1 MSYSNGKLPEE
12 TISHGKIIEIVK
24 GLPGVGFK
32 LTDTG
37 DYDMQNKKL
46 RNVASPQT
54 NDDATTKSYAN
65 VEVSKTLKKDGTDQ
79 MNGLLDMNYN
89 RIENVGNGRHGTTDA
104 LTHIQFEAFY
114 FDLNTDS
121 GDIEAQNPI
130 NMKNERILGVK
141 DPILHSDASN
151 KFYVDSSLNFKADK
165 TELAN
170 CLKKDGSIALT
181 NNLDLGN
188 NEIVN
193 VKEATSGSHAVNLT
207 QLNSELFKYLPK
219 TGGDM
224 FGDIRMDNNSIYEIK
239 NVENDTSAVNRKY
252 VNDELDKKLDK
263 NKDFSMG
270 NNKIT
275 SLRNPDDSNELV
287 NKSYVDQKVS
297 QAGGSVDL
305 TPYLKRDG
313 TVSVTGKFDFGD
325 NIITKIGNGTQ
336 STDVVNKGYIDT
348 ELFAKPNVNQVV
360 LRDGSQDM
368 AGNLNMSLNKII
380 DCGQPTGARDVTY
393 KAYVDFEVGK
403 KPDIN
408 QVILR
413 DGSNTMTSNLD
424 MNNLRIINVKDAT
437 HNQDAITLKQVN
449 DAFSTISTQNNKYT
463 DQKIAESHIS
473 THENRK
479 NVLAYAMD
487 DGEFTEDA
495 GIQDVNLIDFNDM
508 PHKTNKKSFSMK
520 VQRTNDGSS
529 EYKGRFDFN
538 LFKLIPDNFSDHYT
552 VCLETYFQKS
562 PFYDYEFGS
571 TVLSFEALNIN
582 IDTGLTI
589 KVNSEYKYLRTILN
603 LSPDGTS
610 KQIQRRLYVNFKSN
624 FNNSSPVLLPI
635 FVLIYGI
642 KDEAKSDLDMTIYDY
657 EKAYE
662 VANNEFQLHV
672 PINMNNNKITN
683 LPNPTANGDAIS
695 KSFLVSGFP
704 FPYFKGETT
713 ISNSEWT
720 FLDPFNVVLY
730 LPFINMRKTGII
742 DPLNRPGSYK
752 LKIGRYATGGI
763 LYTFVNFN
771 KSPGQIA
778 QINLTAPFNRV
789 SSISVLHNGGGS
801 RKLSYIIY
809 YNPYN

>member
-1 MSYSNGKLPEE
+1 MNCITQLYMSYSNGKLPEE

-54 NDDATTKSYAN
+54 NDDASTKSYVDN
-65 VEVSKTLKKDGTDQ
+65 GVSGCLKKDGTDKMNSLLDMNYNRIENVGNGRHGTTDALTHIQ
-79 MNGLLDMNYN
+79 FEAFYFDLNTDSGNIEAQNPINMKNERILGVKDPILHSDASNKFYIDSSLNFKADKTQLSNKADKTELANCLKKDGTDKMNGLLDMNYN

-121 GDIEAQNPI
+121 GNIEAQNPI

-151 KFYVDSSLNFKADK
+151 KFYIDSSLNFKADK
-165 TELAN
+165 TQLSNKADKTELAN
-170 CLKKDGSIALT
+170 
-181 NNLDLGN
+181 
-188 NEIVN
+188 
-193 VKEATSGSHAVNLT
+193 
-207 QLNSELFKYLPK
+207 
-219 TGGDM
+219 
-224 FGDIRMDNNSIYEIK
+224 
-239 NVENDTSAVNRKY
+239 
-252 VNDELDKKLDK
+252 
-263 NKDFSMG
+263 
-270 NNKIT
+270 
-275 SLRNPDDSNELV
+275 
-287 NKSYVDQKVS
+287 
-297 QAGGSVDL
+297 
-305 TPYLKRDG
+305 YLKRDG
-313 TVSVTGKFDFGD
+313 SVSVTGNFDFSD
-325 NIITKIGNGTQ
+325 NVITKVGNGSQ
-336 STDVVNKGYIDT
+336 STDAVNKGYVDT

-368 AGNLNMSLNKII
+368 VGNLNMSLYKII
-380 DCGQPTGARDVTY
+380 DCGQPTDTRDVTN

-424 MNNLRIINVKDAT
+424 MNNQQIKNVKDAT

-449 DAFSTISTQNNKYT
+449 DAIATTSTNNNKYT

-473 THENRK
+473 THTNRK
-479 NVLAYAMD
+479 NVLKYAMD

-508 PHKTNKKSFSMK
+508 PHKTNKKAFSMK

-538 LFKLIPDNFSDHYT
+538 LFKLIRDNFSDHYT

-582 IDTGLTI
+582 IDTGLTV

-624 FNNSSPVLLPI
+624 FDNSSPVLLPI

-642 KDEAKSDLDMTIYDY
+642 KGEAKNDLDMTIYDY

-662 VANNEFQLHV
+662 VANNKFQLHI
-672 PINMNNNKITN
+672 PLEMNNNKITGLSAPIGN
-683 LPNPTANGDAIS
+683 NDAVTKKYLTDSVLPSYIWGITSTNNASCDFLTPYGD
-695 KSFLVSGFP
+695 FV
-704 FPYFKGETT
+704 
-713 ISNSEWT
+713 
-720 FLDPFNVVLY
+720 
-730 LPFINMRKTGII
+730 
-742 DPLNRPGSYK
+742 
-752 LKIGRYATGGI
+752 LKIGEMFIGSI
-763 LYTFVNFN
+763 KIFS
-771 KSPGQIA
+771 KSNYPIQSNHSLII
-778 QINLTAPFNRV
+778 QTNV
-789 SSISVLHNGGGS
+789 SSIYNINFAFNKTITININRYFRNINYIRINFSD
-801 RKLSYIIY
+801 RKNKFFIFSIRYMTFS
-809 YNPYN
+809 P

>member
-1 MSYSNGKLPEE
+1 M
-12 TISHGKIIEIVK
+12 
-24 GLPGVGFK
+24 
-32 LTDTG
+32 
-37 DYDMQNKKL
+37 
-46 RNVASPQT
+46 
-54 NDDATTKSYAN
+54 
-65 VEVSKTLKKDGTDQ
+65 
-79 MNGLLDMNYN
+79 
-89 RIENVGNGRHGTTDA
+89 
-104 LTHIQFEAFY
+104 
-114 FDLNTDS
+114 
-121 GDIEAQNPI
+121 
-130 NMKNERILGVK
+130 
-141 DPILHSDASN
+141 
-151 KFYVDSSLNFKADK
+151 
-165 TELAN
+165 
-170 CLKKDGSIALT
+170 
-181 NNLDLGN
+181 
-188 NEIVN
+188 
-193 VKEATSGSHAVNLT
+193 
-207 QLNSELFKYLPK
+207 
-219 TGGDM
+219 
-224 FGDIRMDNNSIYEIK
+224 
-239 NVENDTSAVNRKY
+239 
-252 VNDELDKKLDK
+252 
-263 NKDFSMG
+263 
-270 NNKIT
+270 
-275 SLRNPDDSNELV
+275 
-287 NKSYVDQKVS
+287 DQKVS

-380 DCGQPTGARDVTY
+380 DCGQPTGTRDVTN

-403 KPDIN
+403 KPDTN
-408 QVILR
+408 SVLLR
-413 DGSNTMTSNLD
+413 DGSQNMTGNLNMSQKKIVNLADPTGINDATGKGYVDRLFLDSLCLDGSSKMTGNLD
-424 MNNLRIINVKDAT
+424 MNNQQIKNVKDTT
-437 HNQDAITLKQVN
+437 HNQDAIATT
-449 DAFSTISTQNNKYT
+449 STNNNKYT
-463 DQKIAESHIS
+463 NQIIAESHIS

-508 PHKTNKKSFSMK
+508 PHKTNKKAFSMK

-538 LFKLIPDNFSDHYT
+538 LFKLIRDNFSDHYT

-582 IDTGLTI
+582 IDTGLTV

-624 FNNSSPVLLPI
+624 FDNSSPVLLPI

-672 PINMNNNKITN
+672 PINMNNNGITG
-683 LPNPTANGDAIS
+683 LPRSPIDDNSPLTRTYMR
-695 KSFLVSGFP
+695 LVSLPCFIIGTTEIGNKYFHFSYKMQIDRTTTYINLANILIRTSIHVIKVMIRSNINFAGLIKLFIGGNVN
-704 FPYFKGETT
+704 FPYVVFNTSAVIFNINRTFNNLDRFLIETQDNKRRIIFYT
-713 ISNSEWT
+713 I
-720 FLDPFNVVLY
+720 FY
-730 LPFINMRKTGII
+730 
-742 DPLNRPGSYK
+742 RPYD
-752 LKIGRYATGGI
+752 
-763 LYTFVNFN
+763 F
-771 KSPGQIA
+771 
-778 QINLTAPFNRV
+778 
-789 SSISVLHNGGGS
+789 
-801 RKLSYIIY
+801 
-809 YNPYN
+809 